1 MIDIGKQITAMRRAR
16 DMTQEQL
23 ATLIGVSAQT
33 VSKWECGTTMPDILL
48 LPVIAEIFETS
59 IDALFGI
66 EPKIRQNTLP
76 VTDSQPPEAAYDMCL
91 DLMWGDADATAEERR
106 KNILKFRDHLM
117 EDRTSQS
124 MYLQPDYKGIIVDA
138 DMALVCRLTHEEQ
151 FKTLEFIEAARLLS
165 ALAKTDVRKIMQ
177 YQLTNNYRAFT
188 AATAAAK
195 CGMTEEAAE
204 NALSCLVQFG
214 YTSYQLVEMPDEE
227 KPLEVYRLYGEYKL
241 MPTAVLLTL
250 AARLADWKERYRG
263 FNCP

>member
-1 MIDIGKQITAMRRAR
+1 MWNND
-16 DMTQEQL
+16 E
-23 ATLIGVSAQT
+23 
-33 VSKWECGTTMPDILL
+33 E
-48 LPVIAEIFETS
+48 S
-59 IDALFGI
+59 I
-66 EPKIRQNTLP
+66 P
-76 VTDSQPPEAAYDMCL
+76 
-91 DLMWGDADATAEERR
+91 ERR
-106 KNILKFRDHLM
+106 TDIQNIKKVLE

-124 MYLQPDYKGIIVDA
+124 MWLNVEYKGIFADA
-138 DMALVCRLTHEEQ
+138 DIAAICRLTHDEQ
-151 FKTLEFIEAARLLS
+151 MKILENTNAARLLS

>member
-23 ATLIGVSAQT
+23 ATLIGVSSQT

-48 LPVIAEIFETS
+48 LPVLAEIFETS

-91 DLMWGDADATAEERR
+91 DFMWNNDEESIPERR
-106 KNILKFRDHLM
+106 TDIQNIKKVLE

-124 MYLQPDYKGIIVDA
+124 MWLNVEYKGIFADA
-138 DMALVCRLTHEEQ
+138 DIAAICRLTHDEQ
-151 FKTLEFIEAARLLS
+151 MKILENTNAARLLS

-227 KPLEVYRLYGEYKL
+227 KALEVYRLYGEYKL

>member
-1 MIDIGKQITAMRRAR
+1 MIDIGKQITAMRRER
-16 DMTQEQL
+16 DMTQELL
-23 ATLIGVSAQT
+23 AGLIGVSAQT

-91 DLMWGDADATAEERR
+91 DFMWNNDEESIPKRR
-106 KNILKFRDHLM
+106 TDIQNIKKVLE
-117 EDRTSQS
+117 EDRASQS
-124 MYLQPDYKGIIVDA
+124 MWLNADYKGIFADA
-138 DMALVCRLTHEEQ
+138 DIAAICRLTHDEQ
-151 FKTLEFIEAARLLS
+151 MKILENTNAARLLS

-188 AATAAAK
+188 AATAATK

>member
-48 LPVIAEIFETS
+48 LPVLAEIFETS

-91 DLMWGDADATAEERR
+91 DLMWNNDEESIPERR
-106 KNILKFRDHLM
+106 TDIQNIKKVLE

-124 MYLQPDYKGIIVDA
+124 MWLNVEYKGIFADA
-138 DMALVCRLTHEEQ
+138 DIAAICRLTHDEQ
-151 FKTLEFIEAARLLS
+151 MKILENTNAARLLS

>member
-1 MIDIGKQITAMRRAR
+1 MIDIGKQITTLRRER
-16 DMTQEQL
+16 DMTQEAL
-23 ATLIGVSAQT
+23 ASLVGVSAQT

-76 VTDSQPPEAAYDMCL
+76 VTDSQVPEAAYDMCL
-91 DLMWGDADATAEERR
+91 DLMWGDADATAEEHR

-138 DMALVCRLTHEEQ
+138 DMALVCRLTHEEH
-151 FKTLEFIEAARLLS
+151 FKT
-165 ALAKTDVRKIMQ
+165 LAKTDVRKIMQ